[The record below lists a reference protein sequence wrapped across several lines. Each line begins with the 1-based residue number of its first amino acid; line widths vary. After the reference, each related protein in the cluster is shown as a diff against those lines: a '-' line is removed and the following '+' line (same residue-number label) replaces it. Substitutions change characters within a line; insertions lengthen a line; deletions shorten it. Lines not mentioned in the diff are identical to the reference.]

1 MLVHACEKS
10 FQVVVIYFLRL
21 SQGPCVGVVACSEL
35 LLRREALLVFRVP
48 ELIFALDSCLLFSL
62 LQDGEVVEIIDECVH
77 VCAR

>member
-1 MLVHACEKS
+1 M
-10 FQVVVIYFLRL
+10 
-21 SQGPCVGVVACSEL
+21 GVVACSEL
-35 LLRREALLVFRVP
+35 LLRREALLVSRVP